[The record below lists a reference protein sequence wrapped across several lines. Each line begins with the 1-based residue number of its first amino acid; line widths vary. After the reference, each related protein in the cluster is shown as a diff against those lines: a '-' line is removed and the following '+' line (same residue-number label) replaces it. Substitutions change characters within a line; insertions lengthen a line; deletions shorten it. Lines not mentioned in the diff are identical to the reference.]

1 VFPSTRS
8 SREGKPSAAGSCASG
23 RGYIHSELD
32 GPIRRFVAIGD
43 SFSEGLDD
51 QVRFDGR
58 HLGWADRVA
67 QALPHAQGTD
77 EIEYAN
83 LAVRG
88 RLTRQVVDEQVPAA
102 IALEADMVSFG
113 AGVNDA
119 LRRSFDLDAVATG
132 IEQGVRGLRESGA
145 RVVVFSFGDPARRS
159 GVLGR
164 ISGRLAAL
172 RSATVEIARTY
183 GCFLVDFWGVAR
195 YDDERLWSADRL
207 HLSAEGHEVTAQAV
221 LDAWGLGDSSWR
233 LPQGD
238 PPRFG
243 WWQRRGQDVRWA
255 GEHAGPWFGRRVR
268 GISSGAG
275 IEPKD
280 PTYRIYRP

>member
-1 VFPSTRS
+1 VFLPTRS
-8 SREGKPSAAGSCASG
+8 SREGKPSAAGSFASG
-23 RGYIHSELD
+23 RGRIHSELD
-32 GPIRRFVAIGD
+32 APITRFVAIGD
-43 SFSEGLDD
+43 SFTEGLDD
-51 QVRFDGR
+51 ELRFDGR
-58 HLGWADRVA
+58 HRGWADRVA
-67 QALPHAQGTD
+67 QVLPQRQGID
-77 EIEYAN
+77 EIQYAN

-88 RLTRQVVDEQVPAA
+88 RLTRQVVEEQVPVA
-102 IALEADMVSFG
+102 IALDADMVAFG

-145 RVVVFSFGDPARRS
+145 RVLVFSFGDPARRS

-164 ISGRLAAL
+164 IAGRLAGL
-172 RSATVEIARTY
+172 RSATREIARTY

-207 HLSAEGHEVTAQAV
+207 HLSAEGHEVTAGAV
-221 LDAWGLGDSSWR
+221 LDAWGLGDGSWR

-238 PPRFG
+238 PPRPG
-243 WWQRRGQDVRWA
+243 WWQRRAHDVRWA
-255 GEHAGPWFGRRVR
+255 GEHAGPWLGRRAR

-280 PTYRIYRP
+280 ANYRVFRA